1 MDELEWYILQLEIMR
16 VMEPISLNNYKDDD
30 DETTVTTTTSTTNMT
45 ILEFMRS
52 LIRKN
57 K

>member
-1 MDELEWYILQLEIMR
+1 MDELEWYILSLEIMR
-16 VMEPISLNNYKDDD
+16 IMKPISLNNYKDDD
-30 DETTVTTTTSTTNMT
+30 ETTITTTTTSTTNMT